1 MKKFDHK
8 NGFLSVFS
16 NVKLIKNIIKLA
28 LPFVL
33 MDLFIRMLTRD
44 VNYSM
49 PAILLP
55 TVLYTIMWV
64 SAIVSVSMLLGPK
77 SGRVFYAVTVSL
89 FYIMFLAH
97 SVYFPYSGFF
107 FSFNML
113 ESAKEGG
120 AYVWDTILQSGI
132 WTYFTCILVLVLSIF
147 AVVRFPKAEKIRW
160 KAIIIIIALFLVL
173 QAIIPFFL
181 GKKNHSLE
189 WDNWR
194 NPRNVFDSFSDSNKN
209 IKICGLFEYTVR
221 DFYVSF
227 LRPKDRANP
236 EEAEFLAQAYE
247 NMTEHKANAYTGI
260 FEGKNVIFLQLE
272 GVDSWLLNETDMPNL
287 YSMLDNSIVFDNHYS
302 YYTGAGSTFNSEL
315 AVVTGFLTP
324 VSFSRNPYSFHNNA
338 FPASLPNQ
346 LKKQGYT
353 ANAFHMNT
361 GEYYTRRLNYEN
373 WGFDYYYSL
382 IDDSCY
388 DDVTCQLDRK
398 LIEDPFFYDMMF
410 CQAQP
415 FLNYIITYSVHTPFS
430 ADSKLGKLLTDE
442 IYGEEAEVPDIS
454 EEQAARMFAT
464 ETDRMVGLLLEALKE
479 NGLYDNT
486 VIVAYADHY
495 LYTLNDKTILDT
507 YKTTDNNL
515 INNTP
520 FIIWSSDIE
529 NQHITKV
536 NSQLDILPTV
546 LNMLGVPFYDEYYI
560 GSDIMSDEFGGF
572 VFFSDYSWYDGENYA
587 ELGNVTNNDITDAEY
602 INAMNDHIN
611 RLIRINDLTL
621 KYNYF
626 VEVDST
632 ETEYTQ

>member
-1 MKKFDHK
+1 MKKFELK
-8 NGFLSVFS
+8 KGFLSLLF

-33 MDLFIRMLTRD
+33 MDIFIRVLSKG

-49 PAILLP
+49 PEILLP
-55 TVLYTIMWV
+55 TILYTLMWV
-64 SAIVSVSMLLGPK
+64 SAIVAVSMLLGPK
-77 SGRVFYAVTVSL
+77 SGRLFYAVTVSL

-97 SVYFPYSGFF
+97 SVYYPYSGFF

-132 WTYFTCILVLVLSIF
+132 WTYFSCILVLVTGVF

-160 KAIIIIIALFLVL
+160 KAIIAVLALFLIL
-173 QAIIPFFL
+173 QSVTPYFL
-181 GKKNHSLE
+181 GEKNHSLE

-194 NPRNVFDSFSDSNKN
+194 NPRNVFDSFSDSNKS

-227 LRPKDRANP
+227 LRPKDIANP
-236 EEAEFLAQAYE
+236 EEADFLEQAYE
-247 NMTEHKANAYTGI
+247 NKTEHKANEYTGI
-260 FEGKNVIFLQLE
+260 FKGKNVIFLQLE
-272 GVDSWLLNETDMPNL
+272 GIDSWLLNEADMPNL

-315 AVVTGFLTP
+315 AVISGFLTP
-324 VSFSRNPYSFHNNA
+324 VSFSRNPYSFHNNS

-346 LKKQGYT
+346 LKDYGYSS
-353 ANAFHMNT
+353 NAFHMNT

-373 WGFDYYYSL
+373 WGFDCYYSL
-382 IDDSCY
+382 IDDSGY

-410 CQAQP
+410 CQTQP

-442 IYGEEAEVPDIS
+442 IYGEDAEITDMS
-454 EEQAARMFAT
+454 EEQAARMFAS

-495 LYTLNDKTILDT
+495 LYTLNDKTILDS
-507 YKTTDNNL
+507 YKTTENNL

-520 FIIWSSDIE
+520 FFIWSSSIDNE
-529 NQHITKV
+529 HITKV

-546 LNMLGVPFYDEYYI
+546 LNMFGVTYFDEYYI
-560 GSDIMSDEFGGF
+560 GSDIMSDDFDGY
-572 VFFSDYSWYDGENYA
+572 VFFSDYSWYDGVNYV
-587 ELGNVTNNDITDAEY
+587 ELGNATNNDNADSEY
-602 INAMNDHIN
+602 INTMNDRIN
-611 RLIRINDLTL
+611 KLIRKNDLTL
-621 KYNYF
+621 KYDYF
-626 VEVDST
+626 KCVNLD
-632 ETEYTQ
+632 ETELSE